1 MLRRAVADRTVPPQ
15 RLSAGRTGLNKAT
28 PIRLAYA
35 VALALLSGWMIF
47 SELPRA
53 LPGHG
58 LWDFG
63 SFVASGRAAREGLN
77 PYGVY
82 PLTLRVEL
90 PGFEAWNPNLNPP
103 ISALL
108 FQLFDL
114 ADPEVTFE
122 IW

>member
-1 MLRRAVADRTVPPQ
+1 MTAVARW
-15 RLSAGRTGLNKAT
+15 STGLLIAI
-28 PIRLAYA
+28 P
-35 VALALLSGWMIF
+35 ALLAIHAEF
-47 SELPRA
+47 PRIIHE
-53 LPGHG
+53 PG

-90 PGFEAWNPNLNPP
+90 PGFESWNPNLNPP

-114 ADPEVTFE
+114 ADPQVAFR
-122 IW
+122 IWWVVSVLFYAATRSEERRV